1 MGKEITLPKPAHEKR
16 KYVYV
21 GESDINRAGI
31 ISLQIIDLYSF
42 KSKVVTPKNPFA
54 VDPGINYELDTEE
67 EYEELVNSKG

>member
-31 ISLQIIDLYSF
+31 TSL
-42 KSKVVTPKNPFA
+42 
-54 VDPGINYELDTEE
+54 
-67 EYEELVNSKG
+67 